1 MQLMNA
7 DPPSFKKGLFTSATP
22 LRRGAQYES
31 VDPNADFRLI
41 EMSNST
47 LEQFESVMGY
57 ADRSILATM
66 GVTGVGAPGQ
76 NSAYQ
81 NSDAVQANNQ
91 VTDLASQ
98 QVTSIVENA
107 IRQYALTALDLYI
120 SEQTGDTPLIVDDE
134 AKNAI
139 NQIMPAAPIG
149 VDPMTGLPIPGEPF
163 VGDDNVVNVNWEQFY
178 DRIETMTVKVELSIT
193 PDKMADKKRAEL
205 QDTLVTMSQNA
216 DPNDPNA
223 QVRKQ
228 AVENELLKDMAP
240 GAARAAEN
248 AANAAPQQP
257 ESIPAVGGVQDTPAP
272 QPVPQA

>member
-1 MQLMNA
+1 
-7 DPPSFKKGLFTSATP
+7 
-22 LRRGAQYES
+22 
-31 VDPNADFRLI
+31 
-41 EMSNST
+41 
-47 LEQFESVMGY
+47 
-57 ADRSILATM
+57 M